1 MSERRGV
8 KMSRIKSLLRAIP
21 PLDDMARLRSVG
33 RAYDSIMSLDFAP
46 GLEVDFAHFDIG
58 EIEINNTCNLD
69 CLMCRS
75 ALSRRPRRNMDL
87 DLFEQCVVY
96 EKQFGS
102 GHTTL
107 HTIGEP
113 LLNPFLED
121 YFKVLRRHRVMVT
134 LSTNG
139 LLLAKRMDLL
149 FSYADVI
156 ETLRLSIDGATR
168 ETYEKIRRPG
178 KFDRLI
184 DNLDA
189 FSVENRG
196 NTKIA
201 DVRVHSIVSNDVRS
215 ELAYHL
221 WFYSKYTDM
230 SKILLSLVS
239 GLSPDNSYFLE
250 ESILK
255 NHIRPWRPCD
265 QLFQPILHVLH
276 DGSVSVCCRDYHGE
290 LVFGNVCDSSVE
302 ELINNEAITTLRKQH
317 LDGTIP
323 EHAMCRQCY
332 RVDPTVEALFEL
344 FVAQLVAKYSERW
357 DVDRMQGRFD
367 QFFACFGDGVPSRS
381 AYMRL
386 LA

>member
-1 MSERRGV
+1 
-8 KMSRIKSLLRAIP
+8 MSRIKSLLRAIP
-21 PLDDMARLRSVG
+21 PIDDVARARSAG
-33 RAYDSIMSLDFAP
+33 RAYDSIMNSRFVPSLM
-46 GLEVDFAHFDIG
+46 VDVAGFDIG

-69 CLMCRS
+69 CVMCRS
-75 ALSRRPRRNMDL
+75 SLSRRPRRNMDL
-87 DLFEQCVVY
+87 DLFERCVLY

-113 LLNPFLED
+113 LLNPFLEE
-121 YFKVLRRHRVMVT
+121 YFKVLRRNGVKVT

-149 FSYADVI
+149 FTYADVI
-156 ETLRLSIDGATR
+156 VTLRLSIDGATST
-168 ETYEKIRRPG
+168 TYEKIRQPG
-178 KFDRLI
+178 KFSRLV

-189 FSVENRG
+189 FSVENRK
-196 NTKIA
+196 NKKIN
-201 DVRVHSIVSNDVRS
+201 DVRIHSIVSSDVRN

-230 SKILLSLVS
+230 DKILLSLVS

-265 QLFQPILHVLH
+265 QLFQPILHVLN
-276 DGSVSVCCRDYHGE
+276 DGSVSVCCRDYHGD
-290 LVFGNVCDSSVE
+290 LVFGNIRDSSVE
-302 ELINNEAITTLRKQH
+302 ELVNNEAITALRRQHVEGTL
-317 LDGTIP
+317 P
-323 EHAMCRQCY
+323 EHMMCNECY
-332 RVDPTVEALFEL
+332 RVDSRVDALFEL
-344 FVAQLVAKYSERW
+344 FVSQLVAKHSEHW
-357 DVDRMQGRFD
+357 DVDRMQQRFD
-367 QFFACFGDGVPSRS
+367 QFFDCFGEGIPSRS
-381 AYMRL
+381 AYLRL